1 VDAELFAREDAKYSH
16 LWAHGYRSARWRILA
31 RRLLRRAATLEPKP
45 RILDLGAGKGD
56 ALAYFR
62 KRGFLAAGVD
72 ISAYAVDRLRARGHE
87 AHQAALDDL
96 SVFPDGA
103 FEVGYSNDVLEHLP
117 EPLVDASLAEMA
129 RVCSRYLYLSVC
141 PTPSENLSREGE
153 NLHLTVRPK
162 AWWEERLARI
172 GTVRE
177 YRIWFNR
184 SLRYEIELPGARTPR

>member
-1 VDAELFAREDAKYSH
+1 MEADLFAREDAKYSY

-31 RRLLRRAATLEPKP
+31 RRLIARARTRETKP

-56 ALAYFR
+56 ALAYFT
-62 KRGFLAAGVD
+62 KHGYPATGVD
-72 ISAYAVDRLRARGHE
+72 ISAYAVERLRSRGQE
-87 AHQAALDDL
+87 AYQAALDDL

-103 FEVGYSNDVLEHLP
+103 FEMGYSNDVLEHLP
-117 EPLVDASLAEMA
+117 EHLVDASLAEMA

-141 PTPSENLSREGE
+141 PTPSENLSREGD

-162 AWWEERLARI
+162 EWWEERLARI
-172 GTVRE
+172 GKVRE

-184 SLRYEIELPGARTPR
+184 SVRYEIELPGACSQ